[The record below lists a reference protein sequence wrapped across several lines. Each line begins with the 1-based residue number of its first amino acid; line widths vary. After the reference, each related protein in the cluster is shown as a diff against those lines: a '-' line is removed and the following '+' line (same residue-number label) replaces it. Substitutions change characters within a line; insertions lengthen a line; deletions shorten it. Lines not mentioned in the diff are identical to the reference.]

1 MPKLLTANE
10 VAELLNV
17 HRTTLQRWAR
27 AGYFPRPTYLGRKAY
42 YDPNQVEQFIT
53 NQLQRPYEQDCN
65 GQETIP
71 PTPRRLATGTN
82 QP

>member
-42 YDPNQVEQFIT
+42 YDPKQVDQFISNQRDKVT
-53 NQLQRPYEQDCN
+53 NIEQRLPEQRQ
-65 GQETIP
+65 G
-71 PTPRRLATGTN
+71 TP
-82 QP
+82 